1 MRQDRAVNEDAGT
14 LRAFRAAGAAALLAL
29 AAGMF
34 AALSLAGVRPSV
46 VAAQARPSSE
56 PRHVDLP
63 VTPVEGP
70 SWLNHLGANFET
82 SAMGRT
88 GPYAPPAT
96 VKYEPQWNEMA
107 GSEALSRPFV
117 LAGSDLYR
125 IDCEACHQP
134 DGRGSPP
141 EIHSLIDPVRAAS
154 PVLIEQRM
162 KQMGRPVT
170 AAMAKQL
177 AADAEAQLLHRLQF
191 GGEKMPPFN
200 HLQGAEVEALLAY
213 LDELAGVPGAN
224 ERQIRIVEPFARVGE
239 HLVKGTCHTCHG
251 ATGPGLDPEAL
262 LRNVLPSLASLPQR
276 KTIFDVI
283 HKVRQGAPVEM
294 GPLRQLSG
302 GRMPVFAYL
311 TDDEV
316 AAAYLYLIIYPPR
329 P

>member
-1 MRQDRAVNEDAGT
+1 MREHRGARTGPAV
-14 LRAFRAAGAAALLAL
+14 LRHSRALLTLAL
-29 AAGMF
+29 GVLLASLPFSLSRPASAASQG
-34 AALSLAGVRPSV
+34 SRQP
-46 VAAQARPSSE
+46 E
-56 PRHVDLP
+56 PRRVDLP
-63 VTPVEGP
+63 VSPVEGP
-70 SWLNHLGANFET
+70 SWLNHLRANFET

-125 IDCEACHQP
+125 LDCEACHQP

-162 KQMGRPVT
+162 KQIGRPVT
-170 AAMAKQL
+170 PAMAKQL
-177 AADAEAQLLHRLQF
+177 AADAEAQLRHRLQF

-200 HLQGAEVEALLAY
+200 HLQGAEVDALRAY
-213 LDELAGVPGAN
+213 LDELAGVPGAS

-239 HLVKGTCHTCHG
+239 HLVKGPCHTCHG

-262 LRNVLPSLASLPQR
+262 LHNVLPSLASLPQR
-276 KTIFDVI
+276 KTIFEVI

>member
-1 MRQDRAVNEDAGT
+1 MREDRFAAKGSHASGKGRPAAAVVS
-14 LRAFRAAGAAALLAL
+14 LGAAAVLL
-29 AAGMF
+29 
-34 AALSLAGVRPSV
+34 LSLLMPRPAVS
-46 VAAQARPSSE
+46 AAQAGAPGE
-56 PRHVDLP
+56 PRRVDLP
-63 VTPVEGP
+63 VSPVQGP
-70 SWLNHLGANFET
+70 SWLNHLHANFET

-88 GPYAPPAT
+88 GPYAPPSS

-125 IDCEACHQP
+125 LDCEACHQP

-162 KQMGRPVT
+162 KQIGRPVS

-177 AADAEAQLLHRLQF
+177 AADAEAQLRHRLQF

-200 HLQGAEVEALLAY
+200 HLQGAEVDALLAY
-213 LDELAGVPGAN
+213 LDELAGVPGAQ

-262 LRNVLPSLASLPQR
+262 LHNVLPSLASLPQR
-276 KTIFDVI
+276 KTIFEVM